1 MAWLIEKSK
10 YEIYTDGA
18 CRSNQTDNN
27 VGAWAFIVY
36 LDGVKKGSKSKATF
50 NTTNNVQELTAVLE
64 ALRWA
69 NKLGESVTVYCDSEY
84 TINSITKWMQGWANK
99 GWKKAD
105 GKTIANLEIMQQLYQ
120 EYNSSRHTFIKIK
133 GHSGNAGNDA
143 VDELANVAMDE
154 LILNSEYSPLS
165 FNKGN

>member
-18 CRSNQTDNN
+18 CRANQSDNN
-27 VGAWAFIVY
+27 VGSWAFIVY
-36 LDGVKKGSKSKATF
+36 LDGIKKGSKSKATF

-84 TINSITKWMQGWANK
+84 TINSITKWMQRWATK

-133 GHSGNAGNDA
+133 GHSGNVGNDA
-143 VDELANVAMDE
+143 VDELVNVAMDE
-154 LILNSEYSPLS
+154 YIMNSEHCPLN
-165 FNKGN
+165 FHD

>member
-18 CRSNQTDNN
+18 CRANQSDNN
-27 VGAWAFIVY
+27 VGSWAFIVY
-36 LDGVKKGSKSKATF
+36 LDGIKKGSKSKATF

-69 NKLGESVTVYCDSEY
+69 NKLGESVTIYSDSEY
-84 TINSITKWMQGWANK
+84 TINSITKWMRGWATK

-120 EYNSSRHTFIKIK
+120 EYNSSKHTFIKVS
-133 GHSGNAGNDA
+133 GHSGDHKNEE
-143 VDELANVAMDE
+143 VDNLCNVAMDE
-154 LILNSEYSPLS
+154 YIMNSEHCPLN
-165 FNKGN
+165 FHD

>member
-1 MAWLIEKSK
+1 MIEKSK

-18 CRSNQTDNN
+18 CRANQSDNN
-27 VGAWAFIVY
+27 VGSWAFIVY

-69 NKLGESVTVYCDSEY
+69 NRLGESVTLYCDSEY
-84 TINSITKWMQGWANK
+84 VINSITKWMQGWATK

-105 GKTIANLEIMQQLYQ
+105 GKPVANLEIMQQLFQ
-120 EYNSSRHTFIKIK
+120 EYNSSKHTFIKVR
-133 GHSGNAGNDA
+133 GHSGNIGNDA

-154 LILNSEYSPLS
+154 YIMNSEHCPLN
-165 FNKGN
+165 FHD

>member
-36 LDGVKKGSKSKATF
+36 LDGIKKGSKSKATF

-64 ALRWA
+64 ALRWT
-69 NKLGESVTVYCDSEY
+69 NKLGEPVTIYCDSEY
-84 TINSITKWMQGWANK
+84 AINSITKWMQGWATK

-105 GKTIANLEIMQQLYQ
+105 GKPVANLEIMQQLFQ
-120 EYNSSRHTFIKIK
+120 EYNSSKHTFIKVR
-133 GHSGNAGNDA
+133 GHSGDRKNEE
-143 VDELANVAMDE
+143 VDNLANVAMDE
-154 LILNSEYSPLS
+154 YIMNSEHCQLN
-165 FNKGN
+165 FHD

>member
-1 MAWLIEKSK
+1 MNRSK

-36 LDGVKKGSKSKATF
+36 HGGVKKGSKSKATF
-50 NTTNNVQELTAVLE
+50 NTTNNVQELTSVLE

-69 NKLGESVTVYCDSEY
+69 NKLGESVTLFCDSEY
-84 TINSITKWMQGWANK
+84 VINSITKWMIGWAAK

-105 GKTIANLEIMQQLYQ
+105 GKIVANLELMQQLFE
-120 EYNSSRHTFIKIK
+120 EYNPNKHTFVKIK
-133 GHSGNAGNDA
+133 GHSGNIGNDA

-154 LILNSEYSPLS
+154 LLMNSEHCPLN
-165 FNKGN
+165 FND

>member
-1 MAWLIEKSK
+1 MAWVIEKSK

-18 CRSNQTDNN
+18 CRANQSDNN
-27 VGAWAFIVY
+27 VGSWAFIVY
-36 LDGVKKGSKSKATF
+36 LDGVKKGSKSRATF

-69 NKLGESVTVYCDSEY
+69 NKLGEPVTIYCDSEY
-84 TINSITKWMQGWANK
+84 TINSITKWIKGWATK

-105 GKTIANLEIMQQLYQ
+105 GKPVANLEIMQQLYQ
-120 EYNSSRHTFIKIK
+120 EYNSSKHTFIKVK
-133 GHSGNAGNDA
+133 GHSGNIGNDA

-154 LILNSEYSPLS
+154 LILNSEYSPLN
-165 FNKGN
+165 FHD